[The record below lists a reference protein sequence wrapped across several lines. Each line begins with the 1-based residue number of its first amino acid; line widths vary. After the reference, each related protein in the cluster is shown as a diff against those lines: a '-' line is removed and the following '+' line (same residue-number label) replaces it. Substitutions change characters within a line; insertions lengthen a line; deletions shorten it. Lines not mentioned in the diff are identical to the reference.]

1 MMTWAMTLASAI
13 AVKIDEGI
21 DPSFRFEPGG
31 GHPLADKSHIMPKQ
45 GHVAIGQTRAG
56 SVP

>member
-1 MMTWAMTLASAI
+1 MMTWAMTLASVI

-21 DPSFRFEPGG
+21 DPFRFDPGG

-45 GHVAIGQTRAG
+45 CFVAIGQTRAG